1 MGPLQTFS
9 KDLPVGRNKRA
20 AHQRHMRTV
29 TTVPLQPTRHIAC
42 QPRKGSLALT
52 GGAAAEMAEPM
63 KVLPT
68 QIGTASTAFVTH
80 LSRASTNPYKLPSLA
95 LKAER

>member
-1 MGPLQTFS
+1 MGPLRTFS
-9 KDLPVGRNKRA
+9 KDPSVGKNKRA
-20 AHQRHMRTV
+20 VHQRHMRTV
-29 TTVPLQPTRHIAC
+29 TTVPLQPTRHIL
-42 QPRKGSLALT
+42 SLSTPQGLT
-52 GGAAAEMAEPM
+52 SAHRGAEMAEPM